1 VENELPNA
9 PLYDVPAKLLA
20 EFGLRP
26 GGATVSSYKCND
38 PNAVMVPVGELI
50 PPVLGVRRGLDPKRL
65 RGVLAAVVG
74 GRPLPPL
81 PVFRELGAPRATI
94 LDGAHRY
101 YVSVAYGFASVPCE
115 FISRDDA
122 EVSYRYPVGQR

>member
-1 VENELPNA
+1 VENGLVNA

-26 GGATVSSYKCND
+26 SGATVSSYRCND
-38 PNAVMVPVGELI
+38 PNSVLVPVGELI

-65 RGVLAAVVG
+65 HSVLAAIAG
-74 GRPLPPL
+74 GTALAPL
-81 PVFRELGAPRATI
+81 PVFREIGAPRATI

-101 YVSVAYGFASVPCE
+101 YVSVAYGFTSVPCE

-122 EVSYRYPVGQR
+122 EVSYRYPEGQR